1 VEVQLCHGGVWFDDC
16 SSGYTEGFADGLPC
30 VPEISF
36 DPTTG
41 VSSLCGCADSTL
53 DHQFAVDMV
62 GCDGAWTTPGIGS
75 TGAEALCAA
84 GWHVCTSVA
93 EVSALGLSGCP
104 EMPPNTFYS
113 TRQSGQ
119 TGTCNPTDDNDVWGC
134 GSAGQSNSC
143 GPLNR
148 MFGID
153 FNTDHSLS
161 EWHMGDLWHEA
172 STVTKATTGQG
183 GVMCCK
189 DPNEDSNMI
198 NSLRNEA
205 LAVKPG
211 MGSILVGTAAM
222 LLGVAMNKVVR
233 VLRNQAPPQ
242 MM

>member
-1 VEVQLCHGGVWFDDC
+1 
-16 SSGYTEGFADGLPC
+16 
-30 VPEISF
+30 
-36 DPTTG
+36 
-41 VSSLCGCADSTL
+41 
-53 DHQFAVDMV
+53 
-62 GCDGAWTTPGIGS
+62 
-75 TGAEALCAA
+75 
-84 GWHVCTSVA
+84 
-93 EVSALGLSGCP
+93 
-104 EMPPNTFYS
+104 MPQNTFYS

-119 TGTCNPTDDNDVWGC
+119 MGTCNPTDDNDVWGC

-189 DPNEDSNMI
+189 YPNEDSNMS

-205 LAVKPG
+205 LAIKPG